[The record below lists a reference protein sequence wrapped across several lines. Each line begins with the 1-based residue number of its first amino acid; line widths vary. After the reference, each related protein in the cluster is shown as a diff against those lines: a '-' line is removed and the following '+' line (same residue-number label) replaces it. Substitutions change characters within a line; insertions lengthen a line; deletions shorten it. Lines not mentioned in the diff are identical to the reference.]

1 MAKSSSKN
9 HNPFGLNDI
18 RKSSDKVPQPKGKFR
33 DLFLE
38 MQEKSAANKKRS
50 AQNDN
55 HSQ

>member
-1 MAKSSSKN
+1 MAKSNSKN

-18 RKSSDKVPQPKGKFR
+18 RKSSDKVRQPKGKFR

-38 MQEKSAANKKRS
+38 MQEKSPADKKRS